1 MNYSN
6 VDSVLQCATSSVE
19 TKEIM
24 DDVCVCTK
32 MTCEMG
38 QFVQFILTEI
48 HANNSYTII
57 LFFIELSNL
66 LYYYAAYKN

>member
-1 MNYSN
+1 
-6 VDSVLQCATSSVE
+6 
-19 TKEIM
+19 M

-32 MTCEMG
+32 MTHEMG

-48 HANNSYTII
+48 HANNSCTII

>member
-1 MNYSN
+1 
-6 VDSVLQCATSSVE
+6 
-19 TKEIM
+19 M

-32 MTCEMG
+32 MTHEMG

-48 HANNSYTII
+48 HANNSCTII

-66 LYYYAAYKN
+66 QHTKIDESLLSLDPIIIV